1 MSGHEH
7 NKSSKGIWAHLVGDT
22 MESVVLEKE
31 AMKLSALERALLA
44 DRLLQTLDDD
54 HEASIKAWTEVAEH
68 RLNKFR
74 SGEMDA
80 LDCKK
85 FIESLKTKS

>member
-1 MSGHEH
+1 
-7 NKSSKGIWAHLVGDT
+7 

-44 DRLLQTLDDD
+44 DRLLQTLDD
-54 HEASIKAWTEVAEH
+54 EYEQSIKAWSEVSNH
-68 RLNKFR
+68 RLKKYQ

-80 LDCKK
+80 LDNKT
-85 FIESLKTKS
+85 FIESLKRKDR

>member
-1 MSGHEH
+1 
-7 NKSSKGIWAHLVGDT
+7 

-54 HEASIKAWTEVAEH
+54 HEESINAWTEVANH
-68 RLNKFR
+68 RLKKFQ

-80 LDCKK
+80 LDNKA
-85 FIESLKTKS
+85 FIDSLKRKDG